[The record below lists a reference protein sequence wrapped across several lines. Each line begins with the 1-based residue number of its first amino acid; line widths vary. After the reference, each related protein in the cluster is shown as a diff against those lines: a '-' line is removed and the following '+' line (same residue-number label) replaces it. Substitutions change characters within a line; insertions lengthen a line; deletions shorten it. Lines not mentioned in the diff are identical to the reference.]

1 MHEKSKALQ
10 YLMELKN
17 KRSHENMSS
26 EVYGKSLSVFV
37 YLLIFFSSCVCVA
50 NVLIRQVLD
59 QVELCRENI

>member
-50 NVLIRQVLD
+50 VRLSVRPSVVRL
-59 QVELCRENI
+59 VG